1 MNVKGLKLDNIL
13 NMDWEQLNSL
23 SESEMKQITSRLVSA
38 SNKRIGRL
46 EKTTFGTSSFAYQTI
61 ESRGKK
67 FSVRGKNLNQVK
79 QEFKLAKQFLQY
91 KTSTVSG
98 WKKYRTKM
106 EQRVS
111 GETYGESQQWSIS
124 TWKKFWKVYRRFEE
138 VNGGTFKK
146 GDSDR
151 IQQML
156 HEIFVDED
164 KRHSVD
170 YFSNIIDKK
179 YTEMYEKEEKDISGF
194 FTVDGEDKE
203 IE

>member
-1 MNVKGLKLDNIL
+1 MNVKGLKLDTIL

-38 SNKRIGRL
+38 SNKRIKRL
-46 EKTTFGTSSFAYQTI
+46 EKTTMGTSSFAYQKV

-98 WKKYRTKM
+98 WKKYRSKM
-106 EQRVS
+106 EKRVS
-111 GETYGESQQWSIS
+111 GETYGESQQWKDA

-138 VNGGTFKK
+138 TNGGTFKK

-156 HEIFVDED
+156 HEIFTGED

-170 YFSNIIDKK
+170 YFSDILDDKYNELYEEETEDDIDD
-179 YTEMYEKEEKDISGF
+179 YFDI
-194 FTVDGEDKE
+194 E
-203 IE
+203 

>member
-1 MNVKGLKLDNIL
+1 MNVKGLKLDTIL

-38 SNKRIGRL
+38 SNKRIRRL
-46 EKTTFGTSSFAYQTI
+46 EQTTMGTSSFAYQKV

-98 WKKYRTKM
+98 WKKYRSKM
-106 EQRVS
+106 EKRVS
-111 GETYGESQQWSIS
+111 GETFGESQQWKDA

-138 VNGGTFKK
+138 TNGGTFKK

-156 HEIFVDED
+156 HEIFTDED

-170 YFSNIIDKK
+170 YFSDILDEKYNDLYEEETEDDIDD
-179 YTEMYEKEEKDISGF
+179 YFDI
-194 FTVDGEDKE
+194 E
-203 IE
+203 

>member
-1 MNVKGLKLDNIL
+1 MNVKGLKLDTIL

-38 SNKRIGRL
+38 SNKRIRRL
-46 EKTTFGTSSFAYQTI
+46 EQTTMGTSSFAYQKV

-98 WKKYRTKM
+98 WKKYRSKM

-111 GETYGESQQWSIS
+111 GETYGESQQWKDA

-138 VNGGTFKK
+138 TNGGTFKK

-151 IQQML
+151 IQQIL
-156 HEIFVDED
+156 HEIFTNED

-170 YFSNIIDKK
+170 YFSDVLDEKYNDLYEEETEDDIDD
-179 YTEMYEKEEKDISGF
+179 YFDI
-194 FTVDGEDKE
+194 E
-203 IE
+203 

>member
-1 MNVKGLKLDNIL
+1 MNVKGLKLDTIL

-38 SNKRIGRL
+38 SNKRIRRL
-46 EKTTFGTSSFAYQTI
+46 EQTTMGTSSFAYQKV

-98 WKKYRTKM
+98 WKKYRSKM
-106 EQRVS
+106 EKRVS
-111 GETYGESQQWSIS
+111 GETYGESQQWKDA

-138 VNGGTFKK
+138 TNGGTFKK

-156 HEIFVDED
+156 HEIFTDED
-164 KRHSVD
+164 KRHSID
-170 YFSNIIDKK
+170 YFSDVLDEKYNELYEEETEDDIDD
-179 YTEMYEKEEKDISGF
+179 YFDI
-194 FTVDGEDKE
+194 E
-203 IE
+203 

>member
-1 MNVKGLKLDNIL
+1 MNVKGLKLDTIL

-38 SNKRIGRL
+38 SNKRIRRL
-46 EKTTFGTSSFAYQTI
+46 EQTTMGTSSFAYQKV

-98 WKKYRTKM
+98 WKKYRSKM
-106 EQRVS
+106 EKRVS
-111 GETYGESQQWSIS
+111 GETYGESQQWKDA

-138 VNGGTFKK
+138 TNGGTFKK

-156 HEIFVDED
+156 HEIFTDED

-170 YFSNIIDKK
+170 YFSDILDDKYNELYEEETEDDIDD
-179 YTEMYEKEEKDISGF
+179 YFDI
-194 FTVDGEDKE
+194 E
-203 IE
+203 

>member
-1 MNVKGLKLDNIL
+1 MNVKGLKLETIL
-13 NMDWEQLNSL
+13 NMDWEQLNNL
-23 SESEMKQITSRLVSA
+23 TESEMKQITSRLVSA
-38 SNKRIGRL
+38 SNKRIRRL
-46 EKTTFGTSSFAYQTI
+46 EQTTMGTSSFAYQKV

-98 WKKYRTKM
+98 WKKYRSKM
-106 EQRVS
+106 EKRVS
-111 GETYGESQQWSIS
+111 GETYGESQQWKDA

-138 VNGGTFKK
+138 TNGGTFKK

-156 HEIFVDED
+156 HEIFTDED
-164 KRHSVD
+164 KRHSID
-170 YFSNIIDKK
+170 YFSDVLDEKYNELYEEETEDDIDD
-179 YTEMYEKEEKDISGF
+179 YFDI
-194 FTVDGEDKE
+194 E
-203 IE
+203 

>member
-1 MNVKGLKLDNIL
+1 MNVKGLKLDTIL

-38 SNKRIGRL
+38 SNKRIKRL
-46 EKTTFGTSSFAYQTI
+46 EQTTMGTSSFAYQKV

-98 WKKYRTKM
+98 WKKYRSKM

-111 GETYGESQQWSIS
+111 GETYGESQQWKDA

-138 VNGGTFKK
+138 TNGGTFKK

-156 HEIFVDED
+156 HEIFTNED

-170 YFSNIIDKK
+170 YFSDVLDEKYNDLYEEETEDDIDD
-179 YTEMYEKEEKDISGF
+179 YFDI
-194 FTVDGEDKE
+194 E
-203 IE
+203 

>member
-1 MNVKGLKLDNIL
+1 
-13 NMDWEQLNSL
+13 MDWEQLNNL
-23 SESEMKQITSRLVSA
+23 TESEMKQITSRLVSA
-38 SNKRIGRL
+38 SNKRIKRL
-46 EKTTFGTSSFAYQTI
+46 EQTTMGTSSFAYQKV

-98 WKKYRTKM
+98 WKKYRSKM

-111 GETYGESQQWSIS
+111 GETYGESQQWKDA

-138 VNGGTFKK
+138 TNGGTFKK

-156 HEIFVDED
+156 HEIFTNED

-170 YFSNIIDKK
+170 YFSDVLDEKYNDLYEEETEDDIDD
-179 YTEMYEKEEKDISGF
+179 YFDI
-194 FTVDGEDKE
+194 E
-203 IE
+203 

>member
-1 MNVKGLKLDNIL
+1 MNVKGLKLDTIL

-38 SNKRIGRL
+38 SNKRIRRL
-46 EKTTFGTSSFAYQTI
+46 EQTTMGTSSFAYQKV

-91 KTSTVSG
+91 KTSTVGG
-98 WKKYRTKM
+98 WKKYRSKM
-106 EQRVS
+106 EKRVS
-111 GETYGESQQWSIS
+111 GETFGESQQWKDA

-138 VNGGTFKK
+138 TNGGTFKK

-156 HEIFVDED
+156 HEIFTDED

-170 YFSNIIDKK
+170 YFSDILDEKYNDLYEEETEDDIDD
-179 YTEMYEKEEKDISGF
+179 YFDI
-194 FTVDGEDKE
+194 E
-203 IE
+203 

>member
-1 MNVKGLKLDNIL
+1 MNVKGLKLDTIL

-38 SNKRIGRL
+38 SNKRIRRL
-46 EKTTFGTSSFAYQTI
+46 EQTTMGTSSFAYQKV

-98 WKKYRTKM
+98 WKKYRSKM
-106 EQRVS
+106 EKRVS
-111 GETYGESQQWSIS
+111 GETYGESQQWKDA

-138 VNGGTFKK
+138 TNGGTFKK

-156 HEIFVDED
+156 HEIFTDED

-170 YFSNIIDKK
+170 YFSDVLDEKYNELYEEETEDDIDD
-179 YTEMYEKEEKDISGF
+179 YFDI
-194 FTVDGEDKE
+194 E
-203 IE
+203 

>member
-1 MNVKGLKLDNIL
+1 MNVKGLKLDTIL

-38 SNKRIGRL
+38 SNKRIKRL
-46 EKTTFGTSSFAYQTI
+46 EQTTMGTSSFAYQTI
-61 ESRGKK
+61 ESRGRK

-91 KTSTVSG
+91 KTSTITG
-98 WKKYRTKM
+98 WNKYRTKM

-111 GETYGESQQWSIS
+111 GETYGESQQWSIP

-138 VNGGTFKK
+138 TNGGTFKK

-156 HEIFVDED
+156 HEIFVEKD

-170 YFSNIIDKK
+170 YFSNILDKK
-179 YTEMYEKEEKDISGF
+179 YTEMYEENEKDISSF